1 MTIRNPLDDFSAPD
15 RIEVTKVRD
24 LRTPI
29 ILIVSSFTVALLL
42 TIMAYLI
49 GYAHGQA
56 LACRLPTNVPVA
68 EVAWFGF
75 KGGFDQ

>member
-1 MTIRNPLDDFSAPD
+1 MTD
-15 RIEVTKVRD
+15 RIEITEVRD
-24 LRTPI
+24 LRTPF
-29 ILIVSSFTVALLL
+29 ILIVSSFTVAMLL

-56 LACRLPTNVPVA
+56 LRCALPANVPVA

-75 KGGFDQ
+75 KGGFEQ